1 MIPDKL
7 NKTLHVITWT
17 FFVSV
22 VALLAGIFLLLIP
35 IEVLSLHWAKGFEIF
50 YFRVSAVI
58 ASVTL
63 PAVVVHFILWD
74 LGKTR
79 EKSTNA

>member
-7 NKTLHVITWT
+7 NKTLHVITWA

-50 YFRVSAVI
+50 YFRLFGVT

-63 PAVVVHFILWD
+63 PTVVVHFILWD
-74 LGKTR
+74 LGKTK
-79 EKSTNA
+79 ENTNA